1 LKKNSSLNNML
12 IKFSLIFLL
21 QALISQNKIESKSP
35 DTSNLS
41 YCLVKNVEYQD
52 EYMYS
57 CRDVDFS
64 DSYKRKVFTNKMSIN
79 YMKSFDQMGW
89 IFQPVEGL
97 NNTFYITNAQYHEH
111 LCATHNHLEIFN
123 YRRKVNLNRLNKH
136 SLKTN
141 KKCMW
146 KLDLVDEPLTFS
158 GHLNKKN
165 NFFFS
170 KNMSLNKT
178 ATNPA
183 QDTKLYTIWNINYR
197 EPLYAASYLLKAAK
211 SKRRNIYTWHTK
223 PDSRQFYWYIHCF

>member
-1 LKKNSSLNNML
+1 ML
-12 IKFSLIFLL
+12 IIKFSWIILL
-21 QALISQNKIESKSP
+21 QVLISQNKIESKLP
-35 DTSNLS
+35 DPTNLS

-52 EYMYS
+52 EYLYS
-57 CRDVDFS
+57 CHDVDFS
-64 DSYKRKVFTNKMSIN
+64 DNYKRKVFTNKISIN

-89 IFQPVEGL
+89 IFQPVDGL

-146 KLDLVDEPLTFS
+146 KLDDQPLNS
-158 GHLNKKN
+158 RDPKNKKK
-165 NFFFS
+165 NFS
-170 KNMSLNKT
+170 SNTDMVLSNKT
-178 ATNPA
+178 VTNSTQNA
-183 QDTKLYTIWNINYR
+183 KIYTIWNINYR

-223 PDSRQFYWYIHCF
+223 PDSKQFYWHIECF